1 MNYRG
6 TYQVKLLLNPM
17 LTQSPNNLDNI
28 FNEDDDRQLPGETV
42 RYLTHVENKLYA
54 EIQARKRIDSGL
66 LFLACQISS
75 CSLSWLLFN
84 LQVTLTII
92 QVASAVVSL
101 LPGLIDIGDSFNF
114 SVSSDSW
121 EFSLGNKPLI
131 GIVKLAIGG
140 AVSFSGTSKITSEII
155 QTKQQIA
162 QTYQEIRSSEGY
174 SFQLPDMG
182 MSLLIALFGVAL
194 LGIVKKF
201 SSTNDTG
208 DKDNEI

>member
-1 MNYRG
+1 
-6 TYQVKLLLNPM
+6 M
-17 LTQSPNNLDNI
+17 LTQSPNDLDNI
-28 FNEDDDRQLPGETV
+28 LDSEETPLQGETV
-42 RYLTHVENKLYA
+42 RYLTHIENKLYA
-54 EIQARKRIDSGL
+54 DIQARKRIDSGL

-101 LPGLIDIGDSFNF
+101 LPGLIDVGDSFNF
-114 SVSSDSW
+114 SISSDSW
-121 EFSLGNKPLI
+121 EFNLGNKPLI
-131 GIVKLAIGG
+131 GIVKLVIGG

-155 QTKQQIA
+155 QTKQAIA
-162 QTYQEIRSSEGY
+162 QTYEEIRSSEGL

-182 MSLLIALFGVAL
+182 MSLLIALSGVVF

-201 SSTNDTG
+201 SSTNNTG
-208 DKDNEI
+208 HEDNEI